1 MDQVV
6 VAMAGHSVLF
16 MVMSGVSL
24 VTFFGSLVAV
34 PWIIGKIPA
43 DYFIRSRPRHVSL
56 LMLVVRNGLGFVF
69 VAAGMVMLVTPGQGL
84 LTILVGL
91 LIMSFPGKRRLQRR
105 LLMVKGLRKA
115 LDWVRRRQGRPPMMF
130 DRPDKTDF

>member
-1 MDQVV
+1 MDQVLT
-6 VAMAGHSVLF
+6 AMAGHSVLL
-16 MVMSGVSL
+16 MVMSGISL

-34 PWIIGKIPA
+34 PWIICKMPV
-43 DYFIRSRPRHVSL
+43 DYFIRSRRRRVSL
-56 LMLVVRNGLGFVF
+56 LILIVRNGLGLVF
-69 VAAGMVMLVTPGQGL
+69 VAVGMVMLVTPGQGL

-91 LIMSFPGKRRLQRR
+91 LIMSFPGKSRLQRR

-115 LDWVRRRQGRPPMMF
+115 LDWVRRRQGCPPLMF